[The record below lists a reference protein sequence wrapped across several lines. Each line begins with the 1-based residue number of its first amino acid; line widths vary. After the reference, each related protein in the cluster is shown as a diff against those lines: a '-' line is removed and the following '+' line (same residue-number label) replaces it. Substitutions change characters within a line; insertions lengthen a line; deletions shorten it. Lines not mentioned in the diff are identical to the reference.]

1 MALDEIIEVNNLY
14 QLIDEP
20 TNIRRDSMSCIDLII
35 TDQPHL
41 FIESGVHPSLDNN
54 CQHQIIY
61 GKLNISLPNAPPY
74 KRTVWEYEK
83 ANIPSVRAAISALNW
98 ELIFQGLQVDDMAE
112 VFSNKIFEILSS
124 DIPNRTIKCDD
135 RDPPWITSQLKTAIK
150 RKHRV
155 YRRYIERGKNNDD
168 WCQVKTIRNETSR
181 MIVNAKNKYYHNL
194 GRKLSDPN
202 MGPKKYWSTL
212 TRLINNK
219 NTCNIPPLL
228 ENGLFITNP
237 ANKASVF
244 NEYFV
249 QQCST
254 IQNTS
259 SLPTFQPITN
269 NQLND
274 IAVNKDKILKLIR
287 MLDTKKAHGCDG
299 ISVSMIKICDSS
311 IVDPLC
317 MIFER
322 SLATGLYP
330 SLWKKANI
338 IPIHKKDSRQTKK
351 NYRPIS
357 LLPIFGKIFE
367 KLLFDD
373 MYEHLNANG
382 LLSENQSG
390 FRPGDSTVNQLL
402 AITHKIHSG
411 FDQTPS
417 RETRAVF
424 LDLSKAFD
432 RVWHAGLL
440 YKLESNGIS
449 GNLLKLMRS
458 FLSHRQQR
466 VILNGQQS
474 EWQEVSAG
482 VPQGS
487 VLGPLFFL
495 IYINDLT
502 DNLKCDVK
510 LFADDTSLFTVVEN
524 ESISA
529 QNMNSDLEKI
539 SLWAWQW
546 KMQFNADKTEELL
559 FSVKRQRPLHPPLRL
574 ENEEI
579 TSKTEHK
586 HLGMILD
593 SKLSF
598 KSHVNE
604 AILKAKRGIGLIRHL
619 SQYVSRDVL
628 DQMYKLYVRPHLDYG
643 DIVYHKY
650 DPDLSSVITK
660 RLEQTQYAASL
671 AVTGAWRGTS
681 RQKLYDELGW
691 ESLYERRWYRRL
703 CHFFKL
709 KVTQYPVYLFSLI
722 PPQRQISYD
731 LRNPQAYA
739 QNRAR
744 TDRFSNSY
752 FYNTLHEWNKL
763 PTEICSSKSLAEF
776 KRKLI
781 ALIRPVKKTTYGVT
795 DLKGIRNITKLRV
808 KFSDLNAH
816 KFRHNFECL
825 RPICNC
831 NTANEDNEHYLL
843 HCPHFDTLRGDLFG
857 TVTEVLG
864 IDIADLDS
872 ETLCNLLLYG
882 SSNLNII
889 ENRIIIEATIEF
901 IEKTHRLH

>member
-1 MALDEIIEVNNLY
+1 M
-14 QLIDEP
+14 
-20 TNIRRDSMSCIDLII
+20 
-35 TDQPHL
+35 
-41 FIESGVHPSLDNN
+41 
-54 CQHQIIY
+54 
-61 GKLNISLPNAPPY
+61 
-74 KRTVWEYEK
+74 
-83 ANIPSVRAAISALNW
+83 
-98 ELIFQGLQVDDMAE
+98 
-112 VFSNKIFEILSS
+112 
-124 DIPNRTIKCDD
+124 
-135 RDPPWITSQLKTAIK
+135 
-150 RKHRV
+150 
-155 YRRYIERGKNNDD
+155 
-168 WCQVKTIRNETSR
+168 
-181 MIVNAKNKYYHNL
+181 
-194 GRKLSDPN
+194 
-202 MGPKKYWSTL
+202 
-212 TRLINNK
+212 
-219 NTCNIPPLL
+219 
-228 ENGLFITNP
+228 
-237 ANKASVF
+237 
-244 NEYFV
+244 
-249 QQCST
+249 
-254 IQNTS
+254 
-259 SLPTFQPITN
+259 
-269 NQLND
+269 
-274 IAVNKDKILKLIR
+274 
-287 MLDTKKAHGCDG
+287 
-299 ISVSMIKICDSS
+299 
-311 IVDPLC
+311 
-317 MIFER
+317 
-322 SLATGLYP
+322 
-330 SLWKKANI
+330 
-338 IPIHKKDSRQTKK
+338 
-351 NYRPIS
+351 
-357 LLPIFGKIFE
+357 
-367 KLLFDD
+367 
-373 MYEHLNANG
+373 
-382 LLSENQSG
+382 
-390 FRPGDSTVNQLL
+390 
-402 AITHKIHSG
+402 
-411 FDQTPS
+411 
-417 RETRAVF
+417 
-424 LDLSKAFD
+424 
-432 RVWHAGLL
+432 
-440 YKLESNGIS
+440 
-449 GNLLKLMRS
+449 
-458 FLSHRQQR
+458 
-466 VILNGQQS
+466 
-474 EWQEVSAG
+474 
-482 VPQGS
+482 
-487 VLGPLFFL
+487 
-495 IYINDLT
+495 
-502 DNLKCDVK
+502 
-510 LFADDTSLFTVVEN
+510 
-524 ESISA
+524 
-529 QNMNSDLEKI
+529 
-539 SLWAWQW
+539 
-546 KMQFNADKTEELL
+546 
-559 FSVKRQRPLHPPLRL
+559 RL